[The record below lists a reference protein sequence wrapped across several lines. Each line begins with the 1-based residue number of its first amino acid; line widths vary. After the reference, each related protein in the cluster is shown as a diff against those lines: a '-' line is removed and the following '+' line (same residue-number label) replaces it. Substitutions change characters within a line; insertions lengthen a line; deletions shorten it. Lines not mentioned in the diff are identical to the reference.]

1 MFFFYFKNYF
11 LADSY
16 KFNSMHDL
24 LVIQESIQNN
34 VIHFGKEAL
43 VFAVSKNG
51 LQPSPKPVL
60 INQYDLI
67 KKQQIFKRKHLN

>member
-60 INQYDLI
+60 II
-67 KKQQIFKRKHLN
+67 PI